1 MSEEQAIYGLIVTAQ
16 EQQKIAG
23 DQLATLGE
31 LKTTIRQAGDAVQA
45 MRLAGDAS
53 AAVIEKAT
61 RIAVDKALQDV
72 LERVS
77 DKARSSIVDAI
88 KPAISAL
95 QAVSG
100 DAVGAGQELRDSISW
115 VGWKWFAVCVA
126 AAFGLFT
133 AMMLGVVLLVP
144 SARDLAALRA
154 EKADLEASVAA
165 LERRGGRVQLTNCGD
180 KKRLCALID
189 PEQFNSNGTVKQFG
203 EKDEHWMI
211 LKGY

>member
-1 MSEEQAIYGLIVTAQ
+1 MIEEQTLYGLIVTAQ

-45 MRLAGDAS
+45 MRQAGDAS

-72 LERVS
+72 LGRVS

-88 KPAISAL
+88 KPAVSAL

-100 DAVGAGQELRDSISW
+100 DAMGAGQTLRDSISW
-115 VGWKWFAVCVA
+115 VNWKWLAVCVA
-126 AAFGLFT
+126 TALGLFT

-165 LERRGGRVQLTNCGD
+165 LERRGARVQLTNCGD

>member
-1 MSEEQAIYGLIVTAQ
+1 MNEQETIYGLIVTAQ
-16 EQQKIAG
+16 DQQKIAG
-23 DQLATLGE
+23 DQLASLVE
-31 LKTTIRQAGDAVQA
+31 LKATIREAGDAVQA
-45 MRLAGDAS
+45 MRQAGDAS

-61 RIAVDKALQDV
+61 RLAVDKALQDV
-72 LERVS
+72 FGRVS
-77 DKARSSIVDAI
+77 DKARSSVVDAI

-100 DAVGAGQELRDSISW
+100 DAVGAGQKLRDSISW

-126 AAFGLFT
+126 AAFGLFS
-133 AMMLGVVLLVP
+133 AIMLGVVLLVP

-165 LERRGGRVQLTNCGD
+165 LDRRGGRVQLTTCGD

-189 PEQFNSNGTVKQFG
+189 PQQINSDGVAHRYGDKG
-203 EKDEHWMI
+203 ETWMI

>member
-23 DQLATLGE
+23 DQLAAMGE
-31 LKTTIRQAGDAVQA
+31 LKTTICQAGDAVQA

-77 DKARSSIVDAI
+77 DKACSSIVDAI
-88 KPAISAL
+88 KPAVSAL

-133 AMMLGVVLLVP
+133 AMMLAVVLLVP
-144 SARDLAALRA
+144 SARDLAALRT
-154 EKADLEASVAA
+154 EKAALEASVAA
-165 LERRGGRVQLTNCGD
+165 LERRGGRVKLTNCGD

-203 EKDEHWMI
+203 ENDEHWMI

>member
-31 LKTTIRQAGDAVQA
+31 LKTTIRQAGEAVQA

-88 KPAISAL
+88 KPAVSAL

-100 DAVGAGQELRDSISW
+100 DAVGAGQKLRDSISW
-115 VGWKWFAVCVA
+115 AGWKWFAICVA

-133 AMMLGVVLLVP
+133 AIMVGVVLLVP

-154 EKADLEASVAA
+154 EKAELEASVAA
-165 LERRGGRVQLTNCGD
+165 LKDRGGRVQLTHCGD
-180 KKRLCALID
+180 KKRLCALLD

-203 EKDEHWMI
+203 AKDEHWII

>member
-1 MSEEQAIYGLIVTAQ
+1 MSEEQTLYGLIATAL

-45 MRLAGDAS
+45 MRQAGDAS
-53 AAVIEKAT
+53 VAVIEKAT
-61 RIAVDKALQDV
+61 RRAVEQAVQDA

-77 DKARSSIVDAI
+77 DKARSSVADAI
-88 KPAISAL
+88 KPAVSAL

-100 DAVGAGQELRDSISW
+100 DAVGAGQTLRDSISW

-133 AMMLGVVLLVP
+133 AVMLAVVLLIP

-154 EKADLEASVAA
+154 EKADLEASVAD
-165 LERRGGRVQLTNCGD
+165 LKRRGGRVQLTTCGD
-180 KKRLCALID
+180 KNRLCALID
-189 PEQFNSNGTVKQFG
+189 PKQFDSNGVATLYGKG
-203 EKDEHWMI
+203 ETWMI

>member
-31 LKTTIRQAGDAVQA
+31 LKTTIRQASDAVQA
-45 MRLAGDAS
+45 MRQAGDAS

-88 KPAISAL
+88 KPAVSAL
-95 QAVSG
+95 QAASG

-115 VGWKWFAVCVA
+115 VGGKWFAVCVA

-165 LERRGGRVQLTNCGD
+165 LERRGARVQLTNCGD

>member
-45 MRLAGDAS
+45 
-53 AAVIEKAT
+53 T
-61 RIAVDKALQDV
+61 RIAVDKALQGV

-88 KPAISAL
+88 KPAVSAL
-95 QAVSG
+95 QAASG

-154 EKADLEASVAA
+154 DKAALEASVAA
-165 LERRGGRVQLTNCGD
+165 LERRGGRVQLTTCGD
-180 KKRLCALID
+180 KNRLCALID
-189 PEQFNSNGTVKQFG
+189 PQQINSDGVAHRYGDKG
-203 EKDEHWMI
+203 ETWMI

>member
-1 MSEEQAIYGLIVTAQ
+1 MSEEQTLYGLIVTAQ
-16 EQQKIAG
+16 EQQKVAG
-23 DQLATLGE
+23 DQLAAMDE
-31 LKTTIRQAGDAVQA
+31 LKTTIRQADDAVQA
-45 MRLAGDAS
+45 MRMAGDAS
-53 AAVIEKAT
+53 AEVIEKAT

-77 DKARSSIVDAI
+77 EKARSSVVDAI
-88 KPAISAL
+88 QPSVGAL

-115 VGWKWFAVCVA
+115 LGWKWFTVCAVAV
-126 AAFGLFT
+126 FGLFM
-133 AMMLGVVLLVP
+133 AMMLGVLLLVP
-144 SARDLAALRA
+144 SASELTALRA

-165 LERRGGRVQLTNCGD
+165 LERRGARVQLSNCGD

-189 PEQFNSNGTVKQFG
+189 PKQFNSNGTVKQFCAN
-203 EKDEHWMI
+203 DEHWMI

>member
-1 MSEEQAIYGLIVTAQ
+1 MNEQETIYGLIVTAQ
-16 EQQKIAG
+16 DQQKIAG
-23 DQLATLGE
+23 DQLASLVE
-31 LKTTIRQAGDAVQA
+31 LKATIREAGDAVQA
-45 MRLAGDAS
+45 MRQAGDAS

-61 RIAVDKALQDV
+61 RLAVDKALQDV
-72 LERVS
+72 LGRVS
-77 DKARSSIVDAI
+77 DKARSSVVDAI

-100 DAVGAGQELRDSISW
+100 DAVGAGQKLRDSISW

-126 AAFGLFT
+126 AAFGLFS
-133 AMMLGVVLLVP
+133 AIMLGVVLLVP

-165 LERRGGRVQLTNCGD
+165 LDRRGGRVQLTHCGD

-189 PEQFNSNGTVKQFG
+189 PQQINSDGVAHRYGDKG
-203 EKDEHWMI
+203 ETWMI

>member
-16 EQQKIAG
+16 EQQKIAS
-23 DQLATLGE
+23 DQLATMGE
-31 LKTTIRQAGDAVQA
+31 LKTTIRHAGEAVQA
-45 MRLAGDAS
+45 MRQAGDAS

-88 KPAISAL
+88 KPAVSAL

-100 DAVGAGQELRDSISW
+100 DAVGAGQKLRDSISW
-115 VGWKWFAVCVA
+115 AGWKWFAICVA

-133 AMMLGVVLLVP
+133 AIMVGVVLLVP

-154 EKADLEASVAA
+154 EKAELEASVAA
-165 LERRGGRVQLTNCGD
+165 LKDRGGRVQLTHCGD
-180 KKRLCALID
+180 KKRLCALLD

-203 EKDEHWMI
+203 AKDEHWII

>member
-1 MSEEQAIYGLIVTAQ
+1 MSEQQTLYGLIGTAQ

-23 DQLATLGE
+23 DQLAAMGE
-31 LKTTIRQAGDAVQA
+31 LKATIRQAGDAVQA

-61 RIAVDKALQDV
+61 RKAVEQAVQDV

-77 DKARSSIVDAI
+77 DKARLSIADAI
-88 KPAISAL
+88 NPAVNAL

-100 DAVGAGQELRDSISW
+100 DAVGAGQKLRDSISW
-115 VGWKWFAVCVA
+115 VGWKWGAVCVA

-133 AMMLGVVLLVP
+133 AIMVGVVLLVP

-154 EKADLEASVAA
+154 EKAELEASVAG
-165 LERRGGRVQLTNCGD
+165 LKDRGGRGQLTHCGD

-189 PEQFNSNGTVKQFG
+189 PQQINSDGVAHRYG
-203 EKDEHWMI
+203 EKGETWMI

>member
-45 MRLAGDAS
+45 MRQAGDAS

-95 QAVSG
+95 
-100 DAVGAGQELRDSISW
+100 
-115 VGWKWFAVCVA
+115 
-126 AAFGLFT
+126 
-133 AMMLGVVLLVP
+133 
-144 SARDLAALRA
+144 
-154 EKADLEASVAA
+154 
-165 LERRGGRVQLTNCGD
+165 RG
-180 KKRLCALID
+180 
-189 PEQFNSNGTVKQFG
+189 E
-203 EKDEHWMI
+203 
-211 LKGY
+211 

>member
-1 MSEEQAIYGLIVTAQ
+1 MSEEQTLYGLIVTAQ

-23 DQLATLGE
+23 DQLAAMGE

-61 RIAVDKALQDV
+61 RKAVEEAVQGV
-72 LERVS
+72 LGQVS
-77 DKARSSIVDAI
+77 DKTRSTIADAI
-88 KPAISAL
+88 KPAVNAL

-100 DAVGAGQELRDSISW
+100 DAVGAGQTLRDSISW
-115 VGWKWFAVCVA
+115 VGWKWVAICVA
-126 AAFGLFT
+126 AVFGLFT
-133 AMMLGVVLLVP
+133 AMMLGVVLLIP

-165 LERRGGRVQLTNCGD
+165 LERRGGRVQLNNCGD
-180 KKRLCALID
+180 KKRLCALLD
-189 PEQFNSNGTVKQFG
+189 PQQFNSDGTVKQFG
-203 EKDEHWMI
+203 GEGEHWMI